1 MFKCFFLIDT
11 RIIIC
16 CGYVPPDAGVGA
28 MARTKDNQKNTDK
41 GKKTKAASP
50 KNRKKAGAGAGSN
63 PLKRSFD
70 ASSSSS
76 QATTPGSPSD
86 IQKCHQSGFITYAK
100 AAAASKDPS
109 LSEQASNVLDMYRTM
124 SPQQKKELV
133 VSFFKAGG
141 KRSGL
146 GVVHTQVVKLTDTAT
161 EASWSGYATPAMIMD
176 LFKASPRK

>member
-1 MFKCFFLIDT
+1 MLSNNKCLE
-11 RIIIC
+11 RWK
-16 CGYVPPDAGVGA
+16 GA

-41 GKKTKAASP
+41 SKKTKAASP

-70 ASSSSS
+70 ACSSSS
-76 QATTPGSPSD
+76 QATTPSSPSD

-100 AAAASKDPS
+100 AAAASKDPAR
-109 LSEQASNVLDMYRTM
+109 SEQASNVLDMYRTM

-141 KRSGL
+141 QTLWLGCGAHPSCEAHRHSYRSLMVWICYPSDDHGL
-146 GVVHTQVVKLTDTAT
+146 LQGQ
-161 EASWSGYATPAMIMD
+161 P
-176 LFKASPRK
+176 